1 MTVKAII
8 FDAYGTLFDVYSISA
23 LANRLF
29 PGKGNA
35 LAELWRD
42 KQIQYS
48 QLRTLC
54 STYKPFWEVTQDALV
69 FSCRKLGLDLGLEAQ
84 NTMMGQYAKLQPFP
98 ENLAV
103 LRGLKA
109 NGMKLAILS
118 NGNQDMLAAAVG
130 NARMEDLFS
139 HVISV
144 DTVKKFKTA
153 PEAYQLG
160 TDLLG
165 AAARDIVFV
174 SSNGWDICGASWF
187 GYRTFWVN
195 RADAPMEE
203 LGVTPHGQG
212 RLLSD
217 LPSFIAANIV
227 PAPAQQAQPAI
238 TPFNH
243 P

>member
-1 MTVKAII
+1 MPIRAII
-8 FDAYGTLFDVYSISA
+8 FDAYGTLFDVYSIGA
-23 LANRLF
+23 LAERLF

-84 NTMMGQYAKLQPFP
+84 NMMMGQYAKLQPFP

-103 LRGLKA
+103 LRQLKA
-109 NGMKLAILS
+109 TGMKLAILS
-118 NGNQDMLAAAVG
+118 NGNPEMLAAVVQ
-130 NARMEDLFS
+130 NAQMEDLFS

-144 DTVKKFKTA
+144 ETVKKFKTA

-165 AAARDIVFV
+165 MPARDIVFV
-174 SSNGWDICGASWF
+174 SSNGWDVCGASWY
-187 GYRTFWVN
+187 GYKTFWVN

-217 LPSFIAANIV
+217 LPAFIAAGR
-227 PAPAQQAQPAI
+227 AA
-238 TPFNH
+238 
-243 P
+243 

>member
-1 MTVKAII
+1 MPIRAII
-8 FDAYGTLFDVYSISA
+8 FDAYGTLFDVYSIGA
-23 LANRLF
+23 LAERLF
-29 PGKGNA
+29 PGKGSA

-69 FSCRKLGLDLGLEAQ
+69 FSCRKLGLDLDLEAQ
-84 NTMMGQYAKLQPFP
+84 NMMMGQYAKLQPFP

-103 LRGLKA
+103 LRQLKA
-109 NGMKLAILS
+109 TGMKLAILS
-118 NGNQDMLAAAVG
+118 NGNPEMLAAVVQ
-130 NARMEDLFS
+130 NAQMEDLFS

-144 DTVKKFKTA
+144 ETVKKFKTA

-165 AAARDIVFV
+165 MPARDIVFV
-174 SSNGWDICGASWF
+174 SSNGWDVCGASWY
-187 GYRTFWVN
+187 GYKTFWVN

-217 LPSFIAANIV
+217 LPAFIADGRA
-227 PAPAQQAQPAI
+227 A
-238 TPFNH
+238 
-243 P
+243 

>member
-1 MTVKAII
+1 MLVRAII
-8 FDAYGTLFDVYSISA
+8 FDAYGTLFDVYSIGA
-23 LANRLF
+23 LAERLF
-29 PGKGNA
+29 PGKGQA

-69 FSCRKLGLDLGLEAQ
+69 FACRKLGLDLELEAQ
-84 NTMMGQYAKLQPFP
+84 NRMMGQYAKLQPFP

-103 LRGLKA
+103 MRQLKA
-109 NGMKLAILS
+109 MGLKLAILS
-118 NGNQDMLAAAVG
+118 NGNPEMLQAVVHSAG
-130 NARMEDLFS
+130 MDDLFS
-139 HVISV
+139 HVLSV

-160 TDLLG
+160 TDMLG
-165 AAARDIVFV
+165 MAAKDILFV
-174 SSNGWDICGASWF
+174 SSNCWDVCGASWF
-187 GYRTFWVN
+187 GYKTFWVN
-195 RADAPMEE
+195 RTDAPMDE

-217 LPSFIAANIV
+217 LPAFVDPGAGTA
-227 PAPAQQAQPAI
+227 
-238 TPFNH
+238 
-243 P
+243 